1 MNIIKSL
8 LLVSLLAIIAFSCRK
23 KDTQYTVKGDYMVV
37 GWTGG
42 FVSPDTK
49 ATYYLITTSEL
60 RVDNTQTQSSIPT
73 DVNKFNFNT
82 LVPTAKFEA
91 VKSLLTTIPSEL
103 LSRNNS
109 SIGDMF
115 PDAGYKDVRA
125 SIGGTL
131 YTWKFEA
138 DQTRSSQ
145 AIQDFVKKIGDNL

>member
-1 MNIIKSL
+1 
-8 LLVSLLAIIAFSCRK
+8 
-23 KDTQYTVKGDYMVV
+23 MVV